1 MIKFF
6 RRIRKRLLTE
16 NKFSKYILYAIGEI
30 VLVVIGILIAL
41 SINNWNERKK
51 NTNLEK
57 EILQDLL
64 SELEVNQQKLIKARE
79 EHFQVFE
86 KTSLLVELI
95 EPMAQS
101 VNDSLFN
108 AYMGVMIWPVK
119 YIDSKSII
127 STLVSSGS
135 ISLIASKEIR
145 YKVSKKLELLDEYNY
160 LLNIRDGNIE
170 TLISPYI
177 IKYHSFRNLSPISKN
192 DGSRFTTQQISMLRD
207 IEFETIVELRR
218 LNAYSLHQFIQELD
232 KIQKDLIALIK
243 KRINDQLLPQNP

>member
-145 YKVSKKLELLDEYNY
+145 YKVS
-160 LLNIRDGNIE
+160 
-170 TLISPYI
+170 
-177 IKYHSFRNLSPISKN
+177 
-192 DGSRFTTQQISMLRD
+192 
-207 IEFETIVELRR
+207 
-218 LNAYSLHQFIQELD
+218 
-232 KIQKDLIALIK
+232 
-243 KRINDQLLPQNP
+243 